1 MQDDSL
7 KLSEDLC
14 IVDVD
19 QQLMQV
25 NCKNGFHKVFSIST
39 AINGINNKINS
50 NGTPI
55 GKHKICEKIG
65 DNALLYSIFKARKNT
80 GEICRDLNQNLDQDL
95 ILTRILRL
103 IGDEPGI
110 NKDLDPSGICVDS
123 YQRHIYIHGTN
134 QENLLGKRSSKG
146 CIRMGNQDIV
156 ELFSNIEVGAV
167 VYILKSQNKL
177 KT

>member
-1 MQDDSL
+1 MQKDYL

-14 IVDVD
+14 IVDINKQIMEVY
-19 QQLMQV
+19 
-25 NCKNGFHKVFSIST
+25 CKNGFHKVFVVST
-39 AINGINNKINS
+39 AVKGINNQINS

-65 DNALLYSIFKARKNT
+65 ENALLYTIFQARKNT
-80 GEICRDLNQNLDQDL
+80 GEICRELNNDSEQDL

-110 NKDLDPSGICVDS
+110 NKDLDPSGISVDS
-123 YQRHIYIHGTN
+123 YERYIYIHGTN
-134 QENLLGKRSSKG
+134 QEYLLGKPSSKG
-146 CIRMGNQDIV
+146 CIRMGNQDIA
-156 ELFSNIEVGAV
+156 ELFENIEVGAV
-167 VYILKSQNKL
+167 VDIV